1 MRLLLLACLGGAIG
15 SGARYLLNVACQRAF
30 GPRFPWSTL
39 IANVSG
45 CLVMGVL
52 AGWLASRTAGAAP
65 DTNVLRVFL
74 ATGILGGFTTFSA
87 FSLDFATLVERG
99 DMGAALGYVTA
110 SVAVSLAAVFAGLVL
125 ARGVL
130 S

>member
-15 SGARYLLNVACQRAF
+15 SGARYLLTIACQRAF

-39 IANVSG
+39 IANVTG

-52 AGWLASRTAGAAP
+52 AGWLATRATGASP
-65 DTNVLRVFL
+65 DAQTLRVFL
-74 ATGILGGFTTFSA
+74 ATGILGGYTTFSA
-87 FSLDFATLVERG
+87 FSLDFATLIERG
-99 DMGAALGYVTA
+99 DMGAAFGYVTA
-110 SVAVSLAAVFAGLVL
+110 SVAVSLAAVFAGLLL